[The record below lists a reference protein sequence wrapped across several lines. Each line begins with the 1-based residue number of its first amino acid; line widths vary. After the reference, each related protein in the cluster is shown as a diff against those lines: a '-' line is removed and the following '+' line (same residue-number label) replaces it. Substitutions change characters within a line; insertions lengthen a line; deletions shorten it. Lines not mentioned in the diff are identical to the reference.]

1 MLAAFRSGWRAK
13 LCMIAPGWRKG
24 RIPDWLG
31 EQTPD
36 LSSWHVLAAGPPAFV
51 DACVAKARTLGAPLE
66 RILTDSF
73 TPTPG

>member
-1 MLAAFRSGWRAK
+1 VTLSRAGDTP
-13 LCMIAPGWRKG
+13 PGCCKG
-24 RIPDWLG
+24 RIPDWLA
-31 EQTPD
+31 EEFPV

-51 DACVAKARTLGAPLE
+51 DACVANAQALGAAPE